1 MRRQSGAWATG
12 HQGAGEP
19 WTWGRC
25 PQQTPPRSNAPR
37 LRLAHRPRP
46 CLPAGPR
53 CRKEPT
59 LTGAGPSAGA
69 PFSPLAPGTVLG
81 LPSAPP
87 EPWGLPE
94 PGGFREST
102 LQSLPGSAPSSRGAH
117 VDILLREQRL
127 GAFICGPRAKR
138 KNVPGIPAHA
148 APRGPGLFFRFQSM
162 EEFCSLQDRTKPR
175 ALGPPSYRGMW
186 GGPAEASSP
195 PRGDD

>member
-1 MRRQSGAWATG
+1 MGAV
-12 HQGAGEP
+12 
-19 WTWGRC
+19 
-25 PQQTPPRSNAPR
+25 PPADAPTFQR
-37 LRLAHRPRP
+37 TAPAVGTQAQA
-46 CLPAGPR
+46 LPARRSPLQ
-53 CRKEPT
+53 K
-59 LTGAGPSAGA
+59 GANPHRGRTQRRG

-175 ALGPPSYRGMW
+175 ALGPPVLPGHVGRTSGSLVPTQ
-186 GGPAEASSP
+186 G
-195 PRGDD
+195 